1 VYLFVPSRSRPSPSL
16 LRQQGITLVET
27 LGALFIAALMLLGL
41 TYMINTSM
49 KDIRDQQAAQ
59 YQAQMSN
66 AAAQLLQ
73 KNYAALAAEAT
84 PTTPAVIALNT
95 GTLQLS
101 SFLSANVQGQ
111 NAYGQAPCLLVF
123 KPDTGGLDALLVT
136 EGGQVIPDLDLG
148 YIAANSSQG
157 GGSIPSNNN
166 PAGSAYGAFGAWK
179 KTTPNPSSA
188 SCSGQETSGGHL
200 VSEVFTTGPSNQNA
214 DFLYREDMLATYP
227 DGNAMHAPIYMA
239 QTAVEGGTDKYCGT
253 AVANSTGKITAD
265 PSGRVL
271 SCESGVWQTQGSA
284 YWRDP
289 VASVSD
295 LPVPSV
301 TDNVHIGDVALVLD
315 TGIPYEYTA
324 NGWHPLMVDNNGN
337 LIMSSGTLVAS
348 KLDLAGQNTLGASC
362 GADPIAPTAG
372 QISMDAAGHVLSCQ
386 NGVWANQS
394 EVDPGNNDSAC
405 VVIMGPSPS
414 PDYPQCSFIYGGPYP
429 NGSNPVYN
437 SANGTYS
444 YEITRTVTLS
454 KPGVISV
461 AIWGHMYDAQCIN
474 SIMANGYSGQIQ
486 QTVDIVNN
494 DNGEIIATN
503 TAQSPTITDD
513 TVGINENLVD
523 AAAPNGSG
531 YSVNIYTNWANYSG
545 PKTPYS
551 SSYCGSSSVIQ
562 TSPVVAGWS
571 INSYY

>member
-1 VYLFVPSRSRPSPSL
+1 MHLFVPPRSRPSPSL
-16 LRQQGITLVET
+16 LRQQGVTLVET
-27 LGALFIAALMLLGL
+27 LAALFIAALMLLGL

-59 YQAQMSN
+59 YQAQISN

-73 KNYAALAAEAT
+73 KNYAALAAAAT
-84 PTTPAVIALNT
+84 PTTPVVIALT
-95 GTLQLS
+95 GGTLNLS
-101 SFLSANVQGQ
+101 SYLSATVQGK

-123 KPDTGGLDALLVT
+123 APATGGLDALLVS

-148 YIAANSSQG
+148 YIAANSGQG

-166 PAGSAYGAFGAWK
+166 QAGSAYGAFGAWK
-179 KTTPNPSSA
+179 KTPPNPSSA
-188 SCSGQETSGGHL
+188 SCSGQETGGGHL
-200 VSEVFTTGPSNQNA
+200 ASEVFTTGPANQNA
-214 DFLYREDMLATYP
+214 DFLYRTDMTAIYP

-239 QTAVEGGTDKYCGT
+239 DQAHVENASDADCGLT
-253 AVANSTGKITAD
+253 VTNSTGKITAD
-265 PSGRVL
+265 ASGRVL
-271 SCESGVWQTQGSA
+271 SCESGVWQVQGSA

-295 LPVPSV
+295 LPVPP
-301 TDNVHIGDVALVLD
+301 NAQIGDVALVLD
-315 TGIPYEYTA
+315 TGVPYEYAAT
-324 NGWHPLMVDNNGN
+324 GWHSLIVDNNGN

-348 KLDLAGQNTLGASC
+348 QLDVAAQHTIGTSC
-362 GADPIAPTAG
+362 SPDSIAPTAG
-372 QISMDAAGHVLSCQ
+372 QISMNSAGLVLSCQ
-386 NGVWANQS
+386 NGLWANQS
-394 EVDPGNNDSAC
+394 QVTPGNNDSSC

-414 PDYPQCSFIYGGPYP
+414 PDYPACSFIYGGPYP
-429 NGSNPVYN
+429 GPNVTFNTD
-437 SANGTYS
+437 NGTYS
-444 YEITRTVTLS
+444 YLITRTVTLS
-454 KPGVISV
+454 KPGVISA

-494 DNGEIIATN
+494 DNQQILATN

-513 TVGINENLVD
+513 TVGINENLVY